1 MDRDALARRNRRI
14 AAARHQPTRKHQLR
28 DRILRIAALAP
39 IPRQR
44 RTAHRL
50 LVIRPD
56 HLGDALLATPAI
68 RHIKQARPEMEI
80 HALCGAWTADLL
92 ARFDE
97 IDRVIPLPFPGF
109 ARGDRGGN
117 PYLLALRWTWTLR
130 RTGYDAAIVMRPD
143 HWWGALLAHLAG
155 IPRRIGYGLPNVAPF
170 LTDTCALRREHAVLQ
185 NMRLAARFTG
195 ESLPVETS
203 LSFPIRGHDR
213 AAIDERLLTLNLPGE
228 KPLVCI
234 HPGSGA
240 VSKLWTSEKWAQ
252 AADKLHAAF
261 DCAIAFT
268 GAKSEQPL
276 IAEIRARM
284 SSASYAIGETTI
296 GQLAALNERASLV
309 LGPDSGALHVAAAV
323 DAPTVA
329 LFGPADQVEFA
340 PWGNPRRHVV
350 LTADWSCAPCRI
362 LDWRNDEME
371 DHPCVRD
378 ISVAQALDAASRM
391 LSQG

>member
-14 AAARHQPTRKHQLR
+14 AATQHRPALKHRLR
-28 DRILRIAALAP
+28 DRILRITALAL

-44 RTAHRL
+44 SKTNRL

-68 RHIKQARPEMEI
+68 RHIKQARPDIEI
-80 HALCGAWTADLL
+80 HALFGAWTADLL
-92 ARFDE
+92 ARYDE

-109 ARGDRGGN
+109 ARGGNAGN
-117 PYLLALRWTWTLR
+117 PYLLALRWARTLR

-170 LTDTCALRREHAVLQ
+170 LTDTCELRREHAVLQ
-185 NMRLAARFTG
+185 NMRLAEVWTG
-195 ESLPVETS
+195 ESLPGETR
-203 LSFPIRGHDR
+203 LSFPIEDSDR
-213 AAIDERLLTLNLPGE
+213 VAIDERLSIMELPCE

-252 AADKLHAAF
+252 AADDLHARF
-261 DCAIAFT
+261 DCVIAFT
-268 GAKSEQPL
+268 GAKSEQSL

-296 GQLAALNERASLV
+296 GQLAALYERARLV
-309 LGPDSGALHVAAAV
+309 MGPDSGALHVAAAV

-329 LFGPADQVEFA
+329 LFGPADPVEFA

-362 LDWRNDEME
+362 LDWRADEMAE
-371 DHPCVRD
+371 HPCVRD
-378 ISVAQALDAASRM
+378 ISVAQVLDAACRI